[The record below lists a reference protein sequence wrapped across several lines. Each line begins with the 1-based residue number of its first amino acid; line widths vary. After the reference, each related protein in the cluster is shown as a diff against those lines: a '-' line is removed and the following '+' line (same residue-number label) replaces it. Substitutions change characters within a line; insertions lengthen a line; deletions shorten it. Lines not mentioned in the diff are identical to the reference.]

1 MAATAAGPHLVAS
14 AGATTSK
21 TLLVACLAAAAAAE
35 ACWRDRISQQKNLT
49 AATKCLLPEPANAAY
64 ISPPH
69 PPQAVRHLCCSPI
82 PIYRVRTNFLF
93 WVMAMD
99 ETISGEETVTSFGTT
114 FLIARSCQ

>member
-69 PPQAVRHLCCSPI
+69 TRRLFPPTPPPPHTQRQPFI
-82 PIYRVRTNFLF
+82 
-93 WVMAMD
+93 
-99 ETISGEETVTSFGTT
+99 TS
-114 FLIARSCQ
+114 